1 MTFSEDS
8 IQVYGIISNKFR
20 LKNLSTGHSESF
32 KTIAHYHYN
41 ENSFT
46 KYKCETIELYQSF
59 LTISFLYAVTHVLYW
74 EYFSNITSFSWFLA
88 ASAKFVTKFFDTRMY
103 AGVF

>member
-1 MTFSEDS
+1 MTFSADS
-8 IQVYGIISNKFR
+8 IQVYGIISNNIR

-32 KTIAHYHYN
+32 KTIVHYN

-46 KYKCETIELYQSF
+46 TYNCETIELYQIF

-74 EYFSNITSFSWFLA
+74 GYFSNIASFS
-88 ASAKFVTKFFDTRMY
+88 
-103 AGVF
+103 